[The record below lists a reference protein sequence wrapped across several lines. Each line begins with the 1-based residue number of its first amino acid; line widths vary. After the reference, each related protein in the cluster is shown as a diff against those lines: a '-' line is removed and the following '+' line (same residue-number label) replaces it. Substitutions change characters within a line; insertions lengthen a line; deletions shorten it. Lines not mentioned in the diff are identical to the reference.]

1 MSDSIDN
8 SALFCLFHN
17 DHRYET
23 AQKEPCSHIFSAVV
37 NVGKNGKL
45 RMVGQDYDG
54 SVRTIETDIAD
65 KQFNMAAIVPIT
77 ADRAQ
82 IIENVVQE
90 MNTLSGQDK
99 WPFYF
104 SQDLSIRP
112 ERERK
117 GIPAI
122 APQGHIDPPIHLQN
136 ISTYKKEEEGSLL
149 VRVNCV
155 SLALLTAQIAGIDVE
170 KIGKI
175 HPAVRTGE
183 EVRDAIA
190 AVRNRLFPNKRNSDV
205 VVLADNFSDKTK
217 GNDKQNSE
225 FILGQD
231 GVCVV
236 KSEGYLRA
244 GKVIKS
250 LERRVQG
257 KSIFNWIAGAD
268 SVHQFIKS
276 PMPIPHYL
284 QTLLALD

>member
-1 MSDSIDN
+1 MTDSIDN

-23 AQKEPCSHIFSAVV
+23 DQKEPCSHIFSAVV

-54 SVRTIETDIAD
+54 SARTIETDIAD

-77 ADRAQ
+77 ADSAQ
-82 IIENVVQE
+82 IIEDVVHK

-104 SQDLSIRP
+104 SRDLSIRP
-112 ERERK
+112 ERERN
-117 GIPAI
+117 GVHAI
-122 APQGHIDPPIHLQN
+122 VPEGHIDPPIHLQN
-136 ISTYKKEEEGSLL
+136 ISTYKTHKEDRLL
-149 VRVNCV
+149 ARINCV
-155 SLALLTAQIAGIDVE
+155 RMSLLTAQIAGIDVE
-170 KIGKI
+170 KIGQI

-190 AVRNRLFPNKRNSDV
+190 AVRDRLFPHKRNSDV
-205 VVLADNFSDKTK
+205 VVLADSFSDKSK

-225 FILGQD
+225 FILAQD
-231 GVCVV
+231 GICVV

-244 GKVIKS
+244 GKILKS

-257 KSIFNWIAGAD
+257 QSIFNWIAGAD
-268 SVHQFIKS
+268 SSRQFIKS
-276 PMPIPHYL
+276 PMPMPHYL
-284 QTLLALD
+284 KTALALD